1 MNSRLIVVLGYY
13 LIGLLIAFSS
23 KAGLLEVSRDTGA
36 LISIIIICTGSL
48 FSAITQPKEDNT
60 WLKSR
65 EVKKVIR

>member
-13 LIGLLIAFSS
+13 LMGLFIAFSS
-23 KAGLLEVSRDTGA
+23 KAGLLELSRDTGA

-48 FSAITQPKEDNT
+48 YSAITKQKEDKT

-65 EVKKVIR
+65 EMKEVTR